1 MCRHGWIQDTVW
13 SDVRGQICIVVVF
26 GSLSGFVWHNDK
38 CGLLVILFDACKLYR
53 VDMHAM
59 VKDDQDC
66 IATIYDVYTMSRVR
80 WRWKKKNRKN
90 AQ

>member
-1 MCRHGWIQDTVW
+1 MMYQYRHGRIQDTVRYAW
-13 SDVRGQICIVVVF
+13 LWCF
-26 GSLSGFVWHNDK
+26 GLSGFVWHNDK

-80 WRWKKKNRKN
+80 WR
-90 AQ
+90 